1 MKYVVNVY
9 AGVVAERMLRRLRY
23 QLYSTLLRFPL
34 PHLRRVSQG
43 ELVQM
48 INAETEALG
57 GFVGEAVST
66 PGLQAGTLLTSL
78 FFMFVQD
85 WKLGLAA
92 VALYPLQI
100 WLIPKL
106 QRQVNLLGKERVRQ
120 VRRNAEKISE
130 VAMGARDIRANDA
143 TVYERSRFSEQLGTV
158 FWIRFDI
165 YKKKFLIKFINNFIS
180 QLGPFF
186 FYSIGGYLVLQGQMT
201 IGALTAV
208 VGAQKDIT
216 SPWRELLTYYQSLYD
231 VKIKYEQVC
240 LQFDAPGLK
249 DEQLQLGEP
258 DEIPRLTGELRAT
271 QPVAARRGRRAHPG
285 RPDVLLRAAEPYRD
299 RRPCRQRQ
307 GGAHPGPGRFGRAE
321 HRPGDHRRQGPARAA
336 RGRAR
341 TAHRLCR
348 QPDHDLRRVDRGQP
362 ALRPEVPPAA
372 AAPAG
377 RGRAESRWSASC
389 TRRKAPAT
397 ARTIR
402 RRTGSTTPRPESR
415 SRPTT

>member
-1 MKYVVNVY
+1 MRLKYVVNVY

-143 TVYERSRFSEQLGTV
+143 TVYERV
-158 FWIRFDI
+158 A
-165 YKKKFLIKFINNFIS
+165 
-180 QLGPFF
+180 
-186 FYSIGGYLVLQGQMT
+186 LQ
-201 IGALTAV
+201 
-208 VGAQKDIT
+208 
-216 SPWRELLTYYQSLYD
+216 R
-231 VKIKYEQVC
+231 
-240 LQFDAPGLK
+240 
-249 DEQLQLGEP
+249 
-258 DEIPRLTGELRAT
+258 
-271 QPVAARRGRRAHPG
+271 AARHGVLDPLRHLQEEV
-285 RPDVLLRAAEPYRD
+285 PDQVHQQLHFAAGAVLLLLHRRLSGAA
-299 RRPCRQRQ
+299 
-307 GGAHPGPGRFGRAE
+307 GAD
-321 HRPGDHRRQGPARAA
+321 DHRRA
-336 RGRAR
+336 
-341 TAHRLCR
+341 
-348 QPDHDLRRVDRGQP
+348 
-362 ALRPEVPPAA
+362 
-372 AAPAG
+372 
-377 RGRAESRWSASC
+377 
-389 TRRKAPAT
+389 
-397 ARTIR
+397 
-402 RRTGSTTPRPESR
+402 
-415 SRPTT
+415 

>member
-1 MKYVVNVY
+1 MEPSIFGFIWKYSKRQQLVILALSVALLPLNYYSYDIPKQIVNQALGSDDNPTFFGYSMDRIDLLMILCGLFLGVVLISGALKYVVNVY

-143 TVYERSRFSEQLGTV
+143 TVYERV
-158 FWIRFDI
+158 
-165 YKKKFLIKFINNFIS
+165 
-180 QLGPFF
+180 P
-186 FYSIGGYLVLQGQMT
+186 LQ
-201 IGALTAV
+201 
-208 VGAQKDIT
+208 
-216 SPWRELLTYYQSLYD
+216 R
-231 VKIKYEQVC
+231 
-240 LQFDAPGLK
+240 
-249 DEQLQLGEP
+249 
-258 DEIPRLTGELRAT
+258 
-271 QPVAARRGRRAHPG
+271 AARHGVLDPLRHLQEEVPDQVHQQLHLAAGPVLLLFHRWLPGAAGADDHRRVDGGGRRAKGHHLA
-285 RPDVLLRAAEPYRD
+285 V
-299 RRPCRQRQ
+299 
-307 GGAHPGPGRFGRAE
+307 
-321 HRPGDHRRQGPARAA
+321 ARAA
-336 RGRAR
+336 DLLPVALRREDQVRAGGLPVRRAGPQGRAAR
-341 TAHRLCR
+341 
-348 QPDHDLRRVDRGQP
+348 
-362 ALRPEVPPAA
+362 
-372 AAPAG
+372 
-377 RGRAESRWSASC
+377 SSASP
-389 TRRKAPAT
+389 T
-397 ARTIR
+397 
-402 RRTGSTTPRPESR
+402 R
-415 SRPTT
+415 SRG